1 LRDPQNLTIGLLVF
15 KLIHPIYF
23 NEKQSEILKGRGMN
37 TTHLL
42 NQLLKAGTD
51 LLQNKGTPRATGN
64 WPQSPSAQQ
73 SDNSPLGNLAGLL
86 SGKGGAA
93 LAGGAL
99 GLLLGSKNGRKIGG
113 TVLTYGGLAA
123 LGAIAYKAYSNWQT
137 QQNSSNSTPPQ
148 TIDRL
153 APAEAEQHS
162 RAILIALIA
171 AAKAD
176 GHIDERERQ
185 LIDGEVGK
193 LTQDNELL
201 TWIDQELKK
210 PLDPTAIAAVATSHE
225 MAAEM
230 YLASVLVIDEENFM
244 ERAYLQEFANQLRL
258 EPELQTELNNQ
269 AKQAV
274 QLCN

>member
-1 LRDPQNLTIGLLVF
+1 
-15 KLIHPIYF
+15 
-23 NEKQSEILKGRGMN
+23 MN
-37 TTHLL
+37 TTQLL

-51 LLQNKGTPRATGN
+51 LLQNKGSQTSGN
-64 WPQSPSAQQ
+64 WPSSSPQAA
-73 SDNSPLGNLAGLL
+73 DNSPLGKLSGLL

-93 LAGGAL
+93 IAGGAL
-99 GLLLGSKNGRKIGG
+99 GLLLGSKQGRKVGG
-113 TVLTYGGLAA
+113 AVLTYGGLAA

-137 QQNSSNSTPPQ
+137 QQNSSNTTSPQ

-176 GHIDERERQ
+176 GHIDDRERQ

-201 TWIDQELKK
+201 GWIDQELKK
-210 PLDPTAIAAVATSHE
+210 PLDPTAIAAVASTPE

-244 ERAYLQEFANQLRL
+244 ERAYLQEFAKQLRL
-258 EPELQTELNNQ
+258 EPALQTELNNQ
-269 AKQAV
+269 AKQAIAA
-274 QLCN
+274 L